1 MLEHLVATSLGRK
14 NRPSGGFF
22 ILGWSTLRR
31 IHRFMRTNF
40 YVDGYNLYYGCLK
53 HTPYKWLDQKI
64 LLVDHILHSQ
74 DPNAELGVI
83 KFFTA
88 DVKAKVASQ
97 GQRAQ
102 IAQQNYHRALEIL
115 YPDQIDIIKG
125 YYSLERANL
134 PVFKKPP
141 DKSDRVA
148 VWRLEEKQTDVNIAI
163 EAYRDASKW
172 LCQQLVFVT
181 NDSDIEP
188 SLRAI
193 REDLGDTIRIGVV
206 VPRREGNHRPPSES
220 LSKYADWVRSYILED
235 ELKLSQLPEQIPT
248 PKKPIKRPDYW

>member
-1 MLEHLVATSLGRK
+1 
-14 NRPSGGFF
+14 
-22 ILGWSTLRR
+22 
-31 IHRFMRTNF
+31 MRTNF

-53 HTPYKWLDQKI
+53 HTPYKWLDQKA

-74 DPNAELGVI
+74 DPKAELGVI

-102 IAQQNYHRALEIL
+102 IAQQNYHKALELL
-115 YPDQIDIIKG
+115 YPGKIDIIKG

-134 PVFKKPP
+134 PVFKIPP
-141 DKSDRVA
+141 DKTDRVT

-163 EAYRDASKW
+163 EAYRDVSKN
-172 LCQQLVFVT
+172 LAQQLVFVT

-193 REDLGDTIRIGVV
+193 REDFGDAVSIGVI
-206 VPRREGNHRPPSES
+206 VPRRKDNHRAPTAS
-220 LSKYADWVRSYILED
+220 LGKYANWVRGYILEE
-235 ELKLSQLPEQIPT
+235 ELKNSQLPELVPT
-248 PKKPIKRPDYW
+248 RKKPIKRPDYW